1 MLRTQGL
8 RYNYGGEGPKMAFP
22 DIQLDRGQELLLLGA
37 SGTGKTTLLHLIA
50 GMRTPSAG
58 QVELNQAA
66 FSGLPVAKRDLARG
80 KHMGIVFQTAHFVRS
95 LNVAENLALA
105 CALAGQAPDSKRIA
119 QLLEGLGLGHKIKA
133 RVDALSVG
141 EQQRVSIARAV
152 VHKPGLILA
161 DEPTSAL
168 DDTNTEVVLDLLRK
182 QASDAG
188 AALLIVTH
196 DQRLKDHLTDRVEL
210 APHTSSPSA

>member
-8 RYNYGGEGPKMAFP
+8 RYHYENGGPELAFP
-22 DIQLDRGQELLLLGA
+22 DLEVNRGKELLLLGA

-50 GMRTPSAG
+50 GMRTPNEG
-58 QVELNQAA
+58 MVTLNETA
-66 FSGLPVAKRDLARG
+66 FSALSPANRDLARG
-80 KHMGIVFQTAHFVRS
+80 KHMGIVFQTTHFVQS
-95 LNVAENLALA
+95 LTVSENLALA
-105 CALAGQAPDSKRIA
+105 RTLAGLNPDAHRIKS
-119 QLLEGLGLGHKIKA
+119 LLTGLGLKHKLGS

-152 VHKPGLILA
+152 VHEPGIILA

-168 DDTNTEVVLDLLRK
+168 DDTNTDAVLDLLRT
-182 QASDAG
+182 QAQDAG

-196 DQRLKDHLTDRVEL
+196 DQRLKDRMADRVEL
-210 APHTSSPSA
+210 KPSAS

>member
-1 MLRTQGL
+1 MLKTQGL
-8 RYNYGGEGPKMAFP
+8 RYNYGGEGPEMAFP

-105 CALAGQAPDSKRIA
+105 CALAGQAPDSQRIA
-119 QLLEGLGLGHKIKA
+119 QLLEGLGLGHKIEA

-210 APHTSSPSA
+210 DPHTSSPLA

>member
-8 RYNYGGEGPKMAFP
+8 RYNYAGEGPQMAFP

-37 SGTGKTTLLHLIA
+37 SGTGKTTLLHLMA
-50 GMRTPSAG
+50 GMRTPTSG
-58 QVELNQAA
+58 HVELNHQA
-66 FSGLPVAKRDLARG
+66 FSELSVAKRDLARG

-95 LNVAENLALA
+95 LNVTENLALA
-105 CALAGQAPDSKRIA
+105 CTLAGQTPDDSRITS
-119 QLLEGLGLGHKIKA
+119 LLDGLGLGHKLNA
-133 RVDALSVG
+133 RGDELSVG

-168 DDTNTEVVLDLLRK
+168 DDTNTEIVLNLLRK
-182 QASDAG
+182 QAADAG
-188 AALLIVTH
+188 AALLVVTH

-210 APHTSSPSA
+210 ASNPTTA

>member
-1 MLRTQGL
+1 MLKTQGL
-8 RYNYGGEGPKMAFP
+8 RYNYGGEGPEMAFP
-22 DIQLDRGQELLLLGA
+22 DIQVDRGQELLLLGA

-105 CALAGQAPDSKRIA
+105 CALAGQAPDSQRIA
-119 QLLEGLGLGHKIKA
+119 QLLEGLGLGHKIEA

-210 APHTSSPSA
+210 DPHTSSPLA

>member
-1 MLRTQGL
+1 
-8 RYNYGGEGPKMAFP
+8 MAFP

-119 QLLEGLGLGHKIKA
+119 QLLEGLGLGHKIEA

-168 DDTNTEVVLDLLRK
+168 DDTNTEVVLNLLRK
-182 QASDAG
+182 QASDAR

-196 DQRLKDHLTDRVEL
+196 DQRLKDNLTDRVEL